1 LYVSDLKKSA
11 PLAPEK
17 APFGPFFDFLCF
29 YAPGADLSVG
39 DGLKTMLT
47 IAGFDPSAGAGV
59 TADLA
64 VFAAF
69 GLFGTAC
76 ITGLTV
82 QSTVGVRSVH
92 PVEAHLVT
100 ATLEYLVEDLSLNGI
115 KIGLLTTAENVLAVA
130 DFLGKLRLKGWQAP
144 VVLDPVIRST
154 SDRELLSQAG
164 IAALKQQLLPLVDWV
179 TPNLAELSELTGHP
193 VRTAAEIEVA
203 AAALQRLATGLG
215 VVATGGHLESADD
228 LTVRADGHIQWL
240 SGERIESRS
249 THGTGCA
256 FSSALACGLVEG
268 RDPVG
273 AARRAKEFVAEAIRR
288 ATPIGHGNGPMNLLW
303 PLKPDD

>member
-1 LYVSDLKKSA
+1 
-11 PLAPEK
+11 
-17 APFGPFFDFLCF
+17 
-29 YAPGADLSVG
+29 
-39 DGLKTMLT
+39 
-47 IAGFDPSAGAGV
+47 
-59 TADLA
+59 
-64 VFAAF
+64 
-69 GLFGTAC
+69 
-76 ITGLTV
+76 
-82 QSTVGVRSVH
+82 
-92 PVEAHLVT
+92 
-100 ATLEYLVEDLSLNGI
+100 
-115 KIGLLTTAENVLAVA
+115 
-130 DFLGKLRLKGWQAP
+130 
-144 VVLDPVIRST
+144 
-154 SDRELLSQAG
+154 
-164 IAALKQQLLPLVDWV
+164 
-179 TPNLAELSELTGHP
+179 
-193 VRTAAEIEVA
+193 
-203 AAALQRLATGLG
+203 LG